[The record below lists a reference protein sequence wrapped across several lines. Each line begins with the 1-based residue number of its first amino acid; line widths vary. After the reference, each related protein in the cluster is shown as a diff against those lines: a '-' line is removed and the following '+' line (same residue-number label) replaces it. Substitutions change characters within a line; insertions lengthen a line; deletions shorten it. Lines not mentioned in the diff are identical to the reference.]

1 MKKIK
6 ILGLGILTSGAIL
19 LSSCTS
25 NSLKDLVHGGDNQNN
40 VTTNSE
46 AFLMQATSSLKLLS
60 NIDLGSARLSRSLN
74 DTEINEIKEILPQLD
89 LMLNNG
95 TSFESS
101 LTSKENVI
109 EGVTYQYEE
118 VVTFKDSNLIDVNYT
133 LIYNANTKEFK
144 DDDEK
149 VIVTT
154 IEGVAK
160 VDDVTYLPFV
170 SITKTENEWDES
182 ETERT
187 FKVNL
192 NENSYVIVEES
203 HEVEDNEIENEF
215 EYTLI
220 NNGRKELE
228 YSIEIE
234 KEGFKDS
241 IEYEVNNKEYELTR
255 VGDEYYVKV
264 KEGRNFVDY
273 AKFKKIINE
282 DGSVIFELVN

>member
-6 ILGLGILTSGAIL
+6 ILCLGILTSGAIL

-118 VVTFKDSNLIDVNYT
+118 VVTFKDSNLIDVTYT

-149 VIVTT
+149 VTVTT

-160 VDDVTYLPFV
+160 VDDATYLPFV

-203 HEVEDNEIENEF
+203 HEVEDDEIEDEF

>member
-25 NSLKDLVHGGDNQNN
+25 NSLKDLVHGDDNQNN

-101 LTSKENVI
+101 LTSKENLI

-118 VVTFKDSNLIDVNYT
+118 VVTFKDSNLIDVTYT

-149 VIVTT
+149 VTVTT

-203 HEVEDNEIENEF
+203 HEVEDDEIENEF

>member
-40 VTTNSE
+40 ITTNSE

-118 VVTFKDSNLIDVNYT
+118 VVTFKDSNLIDVTYT

-149 VIVTT
+149 VTVTT

-192 NENSYVIVEES
+192 NETSYVIVEES
-203 HEVEDNEIENEF
+203 HEVEDDEIENEF

>member
-46 AFLMQATSSLKLLS
+46 TFLMQATSSLKLLS

-74 DTEINEIKEILPQLD
+74 DTEINEVKEILPQLD

-118 VVTFKDSNLIDVNYT
+118 VVTFKDSNLIDVTYT

-149 VIVTT
+149 VTVTT

-160 VDDVTYLPFV
+160 VDDATYLPFV

-203 HEVEDNEIENEF
+203 HEVEDDEIENEF

-282 DGSVIFELVN
+282 DGSVIFELVS

>member
-101 LTSKENVI
+101 LTSKENLI

-118 VVTFKDSNLIDVNYT
+118 VVTFKDSNLIDVTYT
-133 LIYNANTKEFK
+133 LIYNANIKEFK

-149 VIVTT
+149 VTVTT

-160 VDDVTYLPFV
+160 VDDATYLPFV

-203 HEVEDNEIENEF
+203 HEVEDDEIENEF

>member
-118 VVTFKDSNLIDVNYT
+118 VVTFKDSNLIDVTYT

-149 VIVTT
+149 VTITT

-192 NENSYVIVEES
+192 NETSYVIVEES
-203 HEVEDNEIENEF
+203 HEVEDDEIENEF

-264 KEGRNFVDY
+264 KEGKNFVDY

>member
-25 NSLKDLVHGGDNQNN
+25 NSLKDLVHGDDNQNN

-118 VVTFKDSNLIDVNYT
+118 VVTFKDSNLIDVTYT

-149 VIVTT
+149 VTVTT

-160 VDDVTYLPFV
+160 VDDATYLPFV

-203 HEVEDNEIENEF
+203 HEVEDDEIENEF

-255 VGDEYYVKV
+255 VSDEYYVKV

-282 DGSVIFELVN
+282 DGSVIFELVS

>member
-25 NSLKDLVHGGDNQNN
+25 NSLKDFVHGDDNQNN

-118 VVTFKDSNLIDVNYT
+118 VVTFKDSNLIDVTYT

-149 VIVTT
+149 VTVTT

-160 VDDVTYLPFV
+160 VDDATYLPFV

-203 HEVEDNEIENEF
+203 HEVEDDEIENEF

-282 DGSVIFELVN
+282 DGSVIFELVS

>member
-118 VVTFKDSNLIDVNYT
+118 VVTFKDSNLIDVTYT

-149 VIVTT
+149 VTITT

-160 VDDVTYLPFV
+160 VDDVTYLPFI

-192 NENSYVIVEES
+192 NETSYVIVEES
-203 HEVEDNEIENEF
+203 HEVEENETENEF

-273 AKFKKIINE
+273 AKFKKIING

>member
-25 NSLKDLVHGGDNQNN
+25 NSLKDLVHGGDNENN

-118 VVTFKDSNLIDVNYT
+118 VVTFKDSNLIDVTYT

-149 VIVTT
+149 VTVTT

-192 NENSYVIVEES
+192 NETSYVIVEES
-203 HEVEDNEIENEF
+203 HEVEDDEIENEF

-264 KEGRNFVDY
+264 KERRNFVDY

>member
-25 NSLKDLVHGGDNQNN
+25 NSLKDLVHGDDNQNN

-118 VVTFKDSNLIDVNYT
+118 VVTFKDSNLIDVTYT

-149 VIVTT
+149 VTITT

-160 VDDVTYLPFV
+160 VDDATYLPFV

-203 HEVEDNEIENEF
+203 HEVEDDEIENEF

-255 VGDEYYVKV
+255 VGDEYYVKI

-282 DGSVIFELVN
+282 DGSVLFELVS

>member
-118 VVTFKDSNLIDVNYT
+118 VVTFKDSNLIDVTYT

-149 VIVTT
+149 VTVTT

-160 VDDVTYLPFV
+160 VDDATYLPFV

-203 HEVEDNEIENEF
+203 HEVEDDEIENEF

-264 KEGRNFVDY
+264 KEGKNLVDY

>member
-101 LTSKENVI
+101 LASKENVI

-118 VVTFKDSNLIDVNYT
+118 VVTFKDSNLIDVTYT

-192 NENSYVIVEES
+192 NETSYVIVEES

>member
-118 VVTFKDSNLIDVNYT
+118 VVTFKDSNLIDVTYT

-149 VIVTT
+149 VTITT

-160 VDDVTYLPFV
+160 VYDVTYLPFV

-203 HEVEDNEIENEF
+203 HEVEDDEIENEF

>member
-118 VVTFKDSNLIDVNYT
+118 VVTFKDSNLIDVTYT

-149 VIVTT
+149 VTITT

-203 HEVEDNEIENEF
+203 HEVEDDEIENEF

>member
-60 NIDLGSARLSRSLN
+60 NINLGSARLSRSLN

-118 VVTFKDSNLIDVNYT
+118 VVTFKDSNLIDVTYT

-149 VIVTT
+149 VTVTT

-160 VDDVTYLPFV
+160 VDDVTYLPFI

-187 FKVNL
+187 FKLNL
-192 NENSYVIVEES
+192 NETSYVIVEES

>member
-101 LTSKENVI
+101 LASKENVI

-149 VIVTT
+149 VTVTT

-203 HEVEDNEIENEF
+203 HEVEDDEIENEF

-282 DGSVIFELVN
+282 DGSVIFELVS

>member
-118 VVTFKDSNLIDVNYT
+118 VVTFKDSNLIDVTYT

-149 VIVTT
+149 VTVTT

-160 VDDVTYLPFV
+160 VDDATYLPFV

-203 HEVEDNEIENEF
+203 HEVEDDEIENEF

>member
-118 VVTFKDSNLIDVNYT
+118 VVTFKDSNLIDVTYT

-149 VIVTT
+149 VTITT

-160 VDDVTYLPFV
+160 VYDVTYLPFV

-192 NENSYVIVEES
+192 NETSYVIVEES
-203 HEVEDNEIENEF
+203 HEVEDDEIENEF

-264 KEGRNFVDY
+264 KEGKNFVDY

>member
-109 EGVTYQYEE
+109 EGVTYEYEE
-118 VVTFKDSNLIDVNYT
+118 VVTFKDSNLIDVTYT

-149 VIVTT
+149 VTVTT

-203 HEVEDNEIENEF
+203 HEVEDDEIENEY

-282 DGSVIFELVN
+282 DGSVIFELVS

>member
-74 DTEINEIKEILPQLD
+74 DAEINEIKEILPQLD

-118 VVTFKDSNLIDVNYT
+118 VVTFKDSNLIDVTYT

-149 VIVTT
+149 VTVTT

-203 HEVEDNEIENEF
+203 HEVEDDEIENEF

>member
-101 LTSKENVI
+101 LASKENVI

-118 VVTFKDSNLIDVNYT
+118 VVTFKDSNLIDVTYT

-149 VIVTT
+149 VTVTT

-203 HEVEDNEIENEF
+203 HEVEDDEIENEF

-282 DGSVIFELVN
+282 DGSVIFELVS

>member
-25 NSLKDLVHGGDNQNN
+25 NSFKDLVHGGDNQNN

-118 VVTFKDSNLIDVNYT
+118 VVTFKDSNLIDVTYT

-144 DDDEK
+144 DDNEK
-149 VIVTT
+149 VTVTT

-160 VDDVTYLPFV
+160 VDDATYLPFV

-203 HEVEDNEIENEF
+203 HEVEDDEIENEF

-282 DGSVIFELVN
+282 DGSVIFELVS

>member
-6 ILGLGILTSGAIL
+6 ILGLGILASGAIL

-25 NSLKDLVHGGDNQNN
+25 NSLKDLVHGDDNQNN

-74 DTEINEIKEILPQLD
+74 DIEINEIKEILPQLD

-118 VVTFKDSNLIDVNYT
+118 VVTFKDSNLIDVTYT

-149 VIVTT
+149 VTVTT

-160 VDDVTYLPFV
+160 VDDATYLPFV

-203 HEVEDNEIENEF
+203 HEVEDDEIENEF

-264 KEGRNFVDY
+264 KEGRNFIDY

>member
-203 HEVEDNEIENEF
+203 HEVEDDEIENEF

>member
-101 LTSKENVI
+101 LASKENVI

-192 NENSYVIVEES
+192 NETSYVIVEES

>member
-109 EGVTYQYEE
+109 EGVTYEYEE
-118 VVTFKDSNLIDVNYT
+118 VVTFKDSNLIDVTYT

-149 VIVTT
+149 VTVTT

-203 HEVEDNEIENEF
+203 HEVEDDETENEF

>member
-118 VVTFKDSNLIDVNYT
+118 VVTFKDSNLIDVTYT

-149 VIVTT
+149 VTVTT

-203 HEVEDNEIENEF
+203 HEVEDDEIENEF

>member
-25 NSLKDLVHGGDNQNN
+25 NSLKDLVHGDDNQNN

-118 VVTFKDSNLIDVNYT
+118 VVTFKDSNLIDVTYT

-149 VIVTT
+149 VTVTT

-170 SITKTENEWDES
+170 SITKIENEWDES

-203 HEVEDNEIENEF
+203 HEVEDDEIENEF

-264 KEGRNFVDY
+264 KEGKNFVDY

>member
-101 LTSKENVI
+101 LTSKENVV

-118 VVTFKDSNLIDVNYT
+118 VVIFKDSNLIDVTYT

-149 VIVTT
+149 VTITT

-203 HEVEDNEIENEF
+203 HEVEDDEIENEF

>member
-118 VVTFKDSNLIDVNYT
+118 VVTFKDSNLIDVTYT

-149 VIVTT
+149 VTVTT

-203 HEVEDNEIENEF
+203 HEVEDDEIENEF

-264 KEGRNFVDY
+264 KEGRDFVDY

>member
-118 VVTFKDSNLIDVNYT
+118 VVTFKDSNLIDVTYT

-149 VIVTT
+149 VTVTT

-203 HEVEDNEIENEF
+203 HEVEDDEIENEF

-282 DGSVIFELVN
+282 DGSVIFELVS

>member
-60 NIDLGSARLSRSLN
+60 NIDLGNARLSRSLN

-118 VVTFKDSNLIDVNYT
+118 VVTFKDSNLIDVTYT

-149 VIVTT
+149 VTVTT

-160 VDDVTYLPFV
+160 VDDVTYLPFI

-203 HEVEDNEIENEF
+203 HEIEDNETENEF

>member
-95 TSFESS
+95 TSFDSS
-101 LTSKENVI
+101 LTPKENVI

-118 VVTFKDSNLIDVNYT
+118 VVTFKDSNLIDVTYT

-149 VIVTT
+149 VTITT

-203 HEVEDNEIENEF
+203 HEVEDDEIENEF

-273 AKFKKIINE
+273 AKFKKIITE

>member
-118 VVTFKDSNLIDVNYT
+118 VVTFKDSNLIDVTYT

-149 VIVTT
+149 VTVTT

-192 NENSYVIVEES
+192 NETSYVIVEES
-203 HEVEDNEIENEF
+203 HEVEENETENEF

-273 AKFKKIINE
+273 AKFKKIING